1 MATGGDND
9 SYLCSQTQQIDDLF
23 NFEEEVNYRSG
34 TAFKIQEKNHFE
46 TSHPVP
52 HKVTSEAKVDE
63 FPTLSLFHL
72 TFSLL
77 QCTTSDPTTNLWEAV
92 QMFFDERESVD
103 VETNSDA
110 KVLFGN
116 FYQTPRDCSFLVS
129 VAKVENSEQSIVD
142 VTRLN
147 GDAFLLHGLFEE
159 MKDHLREMVFLT
171 EEDDD
176 EDSDSEDEEEMGEY
190 EFGFETEEEVK
201 ESLDFEDNILQFE
214 NDKGLLYMMLNNF
227 DSVHLDEKNYH
238 MSLLAHSSQR
248 EDNKCLMLE
257 GESAQKV
264 KDLVCNTLQTPK
276 DSSNATLIRNT
287 LVFLNNLVGHLKLD
301 DDILIAVVK
310 AMGDWCPG
318 HEDNGQVIGYL
329 QSSRQVMI
337 EIDEILSKVM
347 ENNEIS
353 HEDVTKIVSQE
364 LEELQTIIVCRFAQ
378 QGSLDFRSQFF
389 KKLAEMS

>member
-1 MATGGDND
+1 MATGGDNE

-34 TAFKIQEKNHFE
+34 TAFKVQEKNHFG
-46 TSHPVP
+46 TSHSAQP
-52 HKVTSEAKVDE
+52 KSTSEAKVDE
-63 FPTLSLFHL
+63 FPTFSLFHL

-77 QCTTSDPTTNLWEAV
+77 QCTTSDPATNLWEAV
-92 QMFFDERESVD
+92 QMFFDDRESVD
-103 VETNSDA
+103 IETNSDA

-129 VAKVENSEQSIVD
+129 VAKVENSEQSMVD
-142 VTRLN
+142 VTRLS

-171 EEDDD
+171 EEEDD
-176 EDSDSEDEEEMGEY
+176 EESDSEDEEEMGEY
-190 EFGFETEEEVK
+190 EFGFETEEVK

-214 NDKGLLYMMLNNF
+214 NDKGLLYMMINNF
-227 DSVHLDEKNYH
+227 ESVHLDEKNYY

-257 GESAQKV
+257 GENAQKV
-264 KDLVCNTLQTPK
+264 KDLVCNTLETSK

-287 LVFLNNLVGHLKLD
+287 LVFLNNLVGHLKFD
-301 DDILIAVVK
+301 DDILIPVVK

-318 HEDNGQVIGYL
+318 HKDNGQVIGYL

-364 LEELQTIIVCRFAQ
+364 LEELQTTIVCRFAQ
-378 QGSLDFRSQFF
+378 QGTMDFKSQFF
-389 KKLAEMS
+389 KTLAEMS